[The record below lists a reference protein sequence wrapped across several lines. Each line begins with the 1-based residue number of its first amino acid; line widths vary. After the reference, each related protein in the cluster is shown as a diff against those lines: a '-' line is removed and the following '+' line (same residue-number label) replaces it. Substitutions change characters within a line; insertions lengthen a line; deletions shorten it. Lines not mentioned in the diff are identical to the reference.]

1 MSHVD
6 IPNTREEMLEL
17 LVDFGRAPY
26 PTLLAI
32 IAIAVYSG
40 FVFMFYRILAKKD
53 LLTLDLSKYADDFG
67 GKVKKYLRSVLFVI
81 QYIVVVPILIAFWT
95 LVLAVILT
103 LLSDSSDHTRN
114 ALIATSVVGA
124 VRILAYWTEDLSRDV
139 AKMLPFAVLGVY
151 LVSSTSVQWSEFR
164 ELLESLPELAKSFF
178 SSLVLLAILE
188 TLLRI
193 VTTLKRIRSKRW
205 KRKKMQKEIS
215 RETGR
220 SVVDIRSDIKDDGSL
235 NMSAGSD
242 ADEMQEAVEDAVG
255 ELLDDVSD
263 DVQGS

>member
-1 MSHVD
+1 MD
-6 IPNTREEMLEL
+6 IPTTREDVLEL
-17 LVDFGRAPY
+17 LVDFGRETY
-26 PTLLAI
+26 PTLMAI

-103 LLSDSSDHTRN
+103 LLSDSSDHARN

-164 ELLESLPELAKSFF
+164 ELLESIPELAKSFF

-193 VTTLKRIRSKRW
+193 VSTLSRIRTKRW
-205 KRKKMQKEIS
+205 KRKKMQKKIS

-220 SVVDIRSDIKDDGSL
+220 SVVDIRDDIRDDGEL
-235 NMSAGSD
+235 NLSAGSD
-242 ADEMQEAVEDAVG
+242 VDEMQEAVEEAVG
-255 ELLDDVSD
+255 ELLGEDSD